1 MTAVELSIVTPM
13 YNEEEMIDLY
23 FERVQAS
30 LEGVT
35 EHYEIV
41 CVNDGSVDSTW
52 EKLAEHAQ
60 RDSRIKA
67 INLSRNFGKE
77 AALTAGLDMATGQA
91 VVPFDADLQDPPE
104 LIQTLVERWR
114 SGFDVVLARRNDRS
128 RDTFIKRTTSSL
140 FYKLIDRISDTHIPE
155 NVGDF
160 RLMDRRV
167 VECLKRF
174 PESSRFMKGLFAS
187 LGFREC
193 VVGYSRPERLAG
205 ETKWNYF
212 RLYGLAIE
220 GIVSFTSLPL
230 KLWSYIG
237 AFTALGA
244 FVYGIFLIVRTLIS
258 GIDVPGYASLMVVTL
273 FMSGLIL
280 TCLGMIGEYLA
291 RVFIEVKG
299 RPVYLVMDTIGLDL
313 KQEQK
318 SDL

>member
-1 MTAVELSIVTPM
+1 MDAVELSIVTPM

-23 FERVQAS
+23 FERVQSS
-30 LEGVT
+30 LKGVT

-41 CVNDGSVDSTW
+41 CINDGSADATW
-52 EKLAEHAQ
+52 VKLVEHAR

-77 AALTAGLDMATGQA
+77 AALTAGLDMAEGQA

-104 LIQTLVERWR
+104 LIKTMIERWR
-114 SGFDVVLARRNDRS
+114 SGFDVVLAKRTDRS
-128 RDTFIKRTTSSL
+128 HDTLIKRTTSSL
-140 FYKLIDRISDTHIPE
+140 FYKLIDRLSDTPIPE

-174 PESSRFMKGLFAS
+174 PENSRFMKGLFAS

-193 VVGYSRPERLAG
+193 IVEYARPEREAG
-205 ETKWNYF
+205 ESKWNYF
-212 RLYGLAIE
+212 KLYGLAIE

-244 FVYGIFLIVRTLIS
+244 FAYGMFLIIRTLIS
-258 GIDVPGYASLMVVTL
+258 GIDVPGYASLMVAIL

-280 TCLGMIGEYLA
+280 MSLGMIGEYLA

-299 RPVYLVMDTIGLDL
+299 RPIYIVMDTIGLD
-313 KQEQK
+313 KK
-318 SDL
+318 TDKTSNA